1 MTDEE
6 VVELMS
12 VYIIKQINLGRNHI
26 MESEL
31 YTAFGSNFPTDIPD
45 RKFILKEYENV
56 INMADFKARYRKH

>member
-1 MTDEE
+1 
-6 VVELMS
+6 
-12 VYIIKQINLGRNHI
+12 